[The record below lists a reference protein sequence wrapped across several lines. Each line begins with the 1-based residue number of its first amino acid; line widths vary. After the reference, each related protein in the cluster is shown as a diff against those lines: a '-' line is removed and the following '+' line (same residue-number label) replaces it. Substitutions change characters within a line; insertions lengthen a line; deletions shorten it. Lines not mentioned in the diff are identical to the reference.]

1 MRAACTPLLARL
13 EDAPRPAVC
22 EGRLNPKSPDFS
34 TGLLRRIQVESSR
47 RFATEAAMRPIVR
60 LVRTLPHWILI
71 TSGPDNFRWRSRGR
85 RALRANCLTAGA
97 RRGSSTRRV
106 LHPEL
111 LPEHAHRG
119 LPRRGNCSCIYDNCA
134 TWQHGEQRK
143 YVPASC
149 DLIADLAAG
158 TCDRVR
164 RRRASLHNGTP

>member
-106 LHPEL
+106 LHPGAAARARASWAPSARQL
-111 LPEHAHRG
+111 QLHLRQLCNLAAWRT
-119 LPRRGNCSCIYDNCA
+119 A
-134 TWQHGEQRK
+134 